1 MACAMPA
8 KLFIIRYSFKP
19 INPFVDSLM
28 CSPRA
33 KVEVKVAKNMKRAA
47 ERVFA
52 VKASVIQSETKNL
65 ALPELTLG

>member
-1 MACAMPA
+1 
-8 KLFIIRYSFKP
+8 
-19 INPFVDSLM
+19 M